1 MENEKQDFAG
11 LDERHQLIK
20 ESVALCFGGTNT
32 DVGLAYR
39 KLSDLHYADDKY
51 LSVMHKTLTTG
62 SETGKKFALA
72 NARDIV
78 YPPHKIYD
86 GDTARSLRD
95 TLLRVWCVGNVVE
108 ATGHTD
114 AASLLEE
121 SKEALY
127 ALVDEGMGQYHASRD
142 ETFWHGLVVLIKIV
156 DAIDQQSAAASGRF
170 IPWAGSRND
179 WSDIIRVG
187 RDRSS
192 TDPALIESILLEEVS
207 VDAPLRSGVL

>member
-1 MENEKQDFAG
+1 MVRNLDFAAV
-11 LDERHQLIK
+11 DERHQLIK
-20 ESVALCFGGTNT
+20 ASVALCFGGTNT
-32 DVGLAYR
+32 NVELAYR

-62 SETGKKFALA
+62 SETGRKFALA

-86 GDTARSLRD
+86 GDTARSQRD

-108 ATGHTD
+108 TTGHTD

-127 ALVDEGMGQYHASRD
+127 ALIDEGMAQYIASRD
-142 ETFWHGLVVLIKIV
+142 DTFWHGLVVLIKMV
-156 DAIDQQSAAASGRF
+156 DTIDQEIAAASSRF
-170 IPWAGSRND
+170 IPWAGSRDD

-187 RDRSS
+187 RERNS
-192 TDPALIESILLEEVS
+192 TDPALIESILLEEVR
-207 VDAPLRSGVL
+207 VDTPLRSGVL